1 MKINILGYTVA
12 ITIEK
17 SDLLDRVEKL
27 AKTYRAY
34 GQNEFVTLVCRV
46 KAYRELIPGTGI
58 KDAKDWVE
66 SHFED

>member
-46 KAYRELIPGTGI
+46 KAYRHLTNAGLKES
-58 KDAKDWVE
+58 KDWVE
-66 SHFED
+66 SHFAD